1 MDVYTRFRHI
11 AGMMLYMYTSVCRDG
26 AHILGVVTEH
36 VGDVVVVVFGVVVVV
51 VAVVVFGDFVV
62 VVFGVVGVAPP
73 MTSRTWVVHL
83 SVTHF
88 S

>member
-1 MDVYTRFRHI
+1 
-11 AGMMLYMYTSVCRDG
+11 MYTSVCRDG

-62 VVFGVVGVAPP
+62 VVVVFGVP